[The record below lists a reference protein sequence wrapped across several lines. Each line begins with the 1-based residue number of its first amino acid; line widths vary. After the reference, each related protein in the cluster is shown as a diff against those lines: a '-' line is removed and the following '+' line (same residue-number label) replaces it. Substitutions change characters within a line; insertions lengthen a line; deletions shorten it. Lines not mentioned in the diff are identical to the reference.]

1 MLPQTR
7 LPLTFRRPKTRRVWP
22 VIALP
27 SVKDFPRA
35 CHSGCCRVAVL
46 ALVLFVLSCGPA
58 RVAGAI
64 VGDGSFVPKGQE
76 SLPQQVSQ
84 IQLLPGPLPMHAG
97 RVLPLLYSG
106 DLEPV
111 EQAIT
116 AGELWSFFQ
125 KQGLTEV
132 QSIVLFLDVDKFSGP
147 DPIQIQSI
155 EFRIEPANS
164 GAPLTCCALGER
176 NRLTIPGDD
185 SLAAAPE
192 ARLEIP
198 LEYDFMQRFNAD
210 SRERV
215 FLKLA
220 YQAPQGSKPNF
231 FVAGRQD
238 WFTLP
243 NFSLLLG
250 FVAFW
255 GAVFLTLFRLTL
267 KSSTP
272 STAATKRVS

>member
-1 MLPQTR
+1 MRFQTKLPSTFLRRTTPHGRASSAETTLTFAAQTR
-7 LPLTFRRPKTRRVWP
+7 QPGWVRLAVF
-22 VIALP
+22 I
-27 SVKDFPRA
+27 
-35 CHSGCCRVAVL
+35 AVL
-46 ALVLFVLSCGPA
+46 LALSCCPPL
-58 RVAGAI
+58 
-64 VGDGSFVPKGQE
+64 GDRASALTGQE
-76 SLPQQVSQ
+76 RLTPQVSQ

-106 DLEPV
+106 NLEPV
-111 EQAIT
+111 EHAIT

-132 QSIVLFLDVDKFSGP
+132 QSIVLFLDVEKFSGP
-147 DPIQIQSI
+147 EPIQIDSI
-155 EFRIEPANS
+155 EFRIEPADS
-164 GAPLTCCALGER
+164 SVPLTSCALAASDS
-176 NRLTIPGDD
+176 LTIPGDD

-198 LEYDFMQRFNAD
+198 LDYDFMQRFNAE

-243 NFSLLLG
+243 SFSLLLG

-255 GAVFLTLFRLTL
+255 GAVFFALFRLTL
-267 KSSTP
+267 KSP
-272 STAATKRVS
+272 APATAAKRLS